1 MENIIM
7 RPLKH
12 NKGDKF
18 LKIYIF
24 PKTKA
29 VKEELKKIDE
39 DFSYEVVTSPLLTIG
54 KITIAKEGK
63 VITKSAIMKTHE
75 VDIYGEE
82 DNLFNK
88 TAKEFGIKKKKK
100 IQTGFFMTEGSGIEA
115 LQEAINQRQRVMKE
129 DFVKMNNYMNKV
141 YFMAPTKE
149 MIERAIKG
157 EEVKDD
163 IF

>member
-29 VKEELKKIDE
+29 VKDELKKIDE
-39 DFSYEVVTSPLLTIG
+39 DFSYEVVTSPLLTVG
-54 KITIAKEGK
+54 KITVEKEGK

-88 TAKEFGIKKKKK
+88 TAKEFGIGFSAK
-100 IQTGFFMTEGSGIEA
+100 IETGFFIDESGKEA
-115 LQEAINQRQRVMKE
+115 LREAINQRQRVMKE
-129 DFVKMNNYMNKV
+129 DYVKINNMMTKV
-141 YFMAPTKE
+141 YFMEPTKD

>member
-29 VKEELKKIDE
+29 VKDELKKIDE
-39 DFSYEVVTSPLLTIG
+39 DFSYEVVTSPLLTVG
-54 KITIAKEGK
+54 KITVEKEGK

-88 TAKEFGIKKKKK
+88 TAKEFGIGFSAK
-100 IQTGFFMTEGSGIEA
+100 IETGFFIDESGKEA
-115 LQEAINQRQRVMKE
+115 LREAVNQRQRVMKE
-129 DFVKMNNYMNKV
+129 DYVKMNNMMTKV
-141 YFMAPTKE
+141 YFMEPTKD

>member
-12 NKGDKF
+12 NRGDKF

-29 VKEELKKIDE
+29 VKDELKKIDE
-39 DFSYEVVTSPLLTIG
+39 DFSYEVVTSPLLTVG
-54 KITIAKEGK
+54 KITVEKEGK
-63 VITKSAIMKTHE
+63 IITKSAIMKTHE

-88 TAKEFGIKKKKK
+88 TAKEFGIGFSAK
-100 IQTGFFMTEGSGIEA
+100 IETGFFIDESGKEA
-115 LQEAINQRQRVMKE
+115 LREAINQRQRVMKE
-129 DFVKMNNYMNKV
+129 DYVKMNNMMTKV
-141 YFMAPTKE
+141 YFMEPTKD

>member
-54 KITIAKEGK
+54 KITIA
-63 VITKSAIMKTHE
+63 
-75 VDIYGEE
+75 
-82 DNLFNK
+82 NK
-88 TAKEFGIKKKKK
+88 TI
-100 IQTGFFMTEGSGIEA
+100 I
-115 LQEAINQRQRVMKE
+115 
-129 DFVKMNNYMNKV
+129 FVKENTEK
-141 YFMAPTKE
+141 
-149 MIERAIKG
+149 
-157 EEVKDD
+157 
-163 IF
+163 

>member
-39 DFSYEVVTSPLLTIG
+39 DFSYEVVTSPLLTVG
-54 KITIAKEGK
+54 KIIVEKEGK

-88 TAKEFGIKKKKK
+88 TAKEFGIGFSAK
-100 IQTGFFMTEGSGIEA
+100 IETGFFIDESGKEA
-115 LQEAINQRQRVMKE
+115 LREAINQRQRVMKE
-129 DFVKMNNYMNKV
+129 DYVKMNNMMTKV
-141 YFMAPTKE
+141 YFMEPTKD

>member
-7 RPLKH
+7 RPLKL
-12 NKGDKF
+12 NQGDKF

-88 TAKEFGIKKKKK
+88 TAKEFGIGFSAK
-100 IQTGFFMTEGSGIEA
+100 IETGFFIDESGKEA
-115 LQEAINQRQRVMKE
+115 LREAINQRQRVMKE
-129 DFVKMNNYMNKV
+129 DYVKMNNMMTKV
-141 YFMAPTKE
+141 YFMEPTKD

>member
-88 TAKEFGIKKKKK
+88 TAKEFGIGFLTK
-100 IQTGFFMTEGSGIEA
+100 IQTGFFIDESGKEA
-115 LQEAINQRQRVMKE
+115 LREAINQRQRVMKE
-129 DFVKMNNYMNKV
+129 DYVKMNNMMTKV
-141 YFMAPTKE
+141 YFMEPTKD

>member
-29 VKEELKKIDE
+29 VKDELKKIDE
-39 DFSYEVVTSPLLTIG
+39 DFSYEVVTSPLLTVG
-54 KITIAKEGK
+54 KITVEKEGK

-88 TAKEFGIKKKKK
+88 TAKEFGIGFSAK
-100 IQTGFFMTEGSGIEA
+100 IETGFFIDESGKEA
-115 LQEAINQRQRVMKE
+115 LREAINQRQRVMKE
-129 DFVKMNNYMNKV
+129 DYVKMNNMMTKV
-141 YFMAPTKE
+141 YFMEPTKD

>member
-1 MENIIM
+1 MKNIIM

-29 VKEELKKIDE
+29 VKDELKKIDE
-39 DFSYEVVTSPLLTIG
+39 DFSYEVVTSPLLTVG
-54 KITIAKEGK
+54 KITVEKEGK

-88 TAKEFGIKKKKK
+88 TAKEFGIGFSAK
-100 IQTGFFMTEGSGIEA
+100 IETGFFIDESGKEA
-115 LQEAINQRQRVMKE
+115 LREAINQRQRVMKE
-129 DFVKMNNYMNKV
+129 DYVKMNNMMTKV
-141 YFMAPTKE
+141 YFMEPTKD

>member
-29 VKEELKKIDE
+29 VKDELKKIDE
-39 DFSYEVVTSPLLTIG
+39 DFSYEVVTSPLLTVG
-54 KITIAKEGK
+54 KITVEKEGK
-63 VITKSAIMKTHE
+63 IITKSAIMKTHE

-88 TAKEFGIKKKKK
+88 TAKEFGIGFSAK
-100 IQTGFFMTEGSGIEA
+100 IETGFFIDESGKEA
-115 LQEAINQRQRVMKE
+115 LREAINQRQRVMKE
-129 DFVKMNNYMNKV
+129 DYVKMNNMMTKV
-141 YFMAPTKE
+141 YFMEPTKD